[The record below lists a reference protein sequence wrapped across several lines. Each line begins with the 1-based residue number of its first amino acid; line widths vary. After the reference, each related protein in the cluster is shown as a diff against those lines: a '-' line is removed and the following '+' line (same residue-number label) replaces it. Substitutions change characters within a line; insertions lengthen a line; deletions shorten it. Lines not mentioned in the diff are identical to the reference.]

1 MLYWHNKLC
10 FLHFFTVEII
20 VALKKYLTHNFDIED
35 AELISVIDELP
46 LWSAPFGLKLL
57 DTIRLKQNIN
67 ALDIGCGLGFPVIEL
82 AQRLGESSRVFG
94 IDPWEGA
101 IERSLFK
108 IRKYQINN
116 VKIIKGVA
124 EELPFEDSFFDL
136 IVSNNGINN
145 VQNMERALWECARV
159 SKPNTQLVLTLNLE
173 DTMIEFYQVFEQVL
187 KENNLNNEI
196 IKMKEQIYSKRKPLS
211 EIKVLLKSVGFKVI
225 KIKHD
230 KFYLRFVDATTMF
243 NHLLIK
249 YWFLSG
255 WKSILDNAHLEKI
268 FNEAES
274 KLNDNAK
281 EKGEIQLTVPFV
293 TIDCVKV

>member
-35 AELISVIDELP
+35 PELISVIDELP
-46 LWSAPFGLKLL
+46 LWSTPFGLKLL

-108 IRKYQINN
+108 IRKYQISN

-159 SKPNTQLVLTLNLE
+159 SKPNAQFVITLNLE
-173 DTMIEFYQVFEQVL
+173 DTMIEFYQAFEKVL
-187 KENNLNNEI
+187 KENNLDSLI
-196 IKMKEQIYSKRKPLS
+196 AKMKNQIYSKRKPLS
-211 EIKVLLKSVGFKVI
+211 EINELLISAGFKI
-225 KIKHD
+225 MDIQHD
-230 KFYLRFVDATTMF
+230 KFYLNFADGVTMF
-243 NHLLIK
+243 NHSLIK
-249 YWFLSG
+249 YWFLDG
-255 WKSILDNAHLEKI
+255 WKSVLDSIHLEKV
-268 FNEAES
+268 FNYVEI
-274 KLNDNAK
+274 KLNDIAE
-281 EKGEIQLTVPFV
+281 EKGEIKLTVPFV
-293 TIDCVKV
+293 TIDCRKK